1 MKLRDSI
8 RNFFFGT
15 TEKRATE
22 LTAELNKDDAIL
34 AKWLGIDLEEIN
46 VRGENALKV
55 ATVFASIKIL
65 AESVSKLPI
74 KVFREDE
81 YGIQKAVQHYLYGLL
96 KLRPNPYMSTMN
108 FFGALETQKNLRGN
122 SFANIEFDRQTGKVK
137 ALWPLDSS
145 KVTIYIDDVGLLNTK
160 NKLWYIVEAG
170 GKRYKLMPHEML
182 HFKNGI
188 TLDGLV
194 GVPALD
200 YLRMSIENAGAAE
213 KFINNF
219 YRHGLQVKGIVQY
232 IGDLD
237 EKAKETFRREFE
249 SMSSG
254 LKNSHRIALMPIGYQ
269 YTPMALSMADAQF
282 LENTELTV
290 RQIANAFGIKMHQL
304 NDLSRATHTNIEQQQ
319 RQFYTDTL
327 QAILTMYEQ
336 ELTYKLFLDSEI
348 DQGYYVKFN
357 VDAILRASLK
367 DRYEAYRIGIQGGFL
382 KPNEA
387 RAKEDLPPVEGG
399 DQLLVNGNMLPIHMA
414 GQAYLKGGAAIDDD
428 KGNQNSA
435 GQN

>member
-46 VRGENALKV
+46 VRGKNALKV

-122 SFANIEFDRQTGKVK
+122 SFANIEFDRRTGKVK

-200 YLRMSIENAGAAE
+200 YLSFN
-213 KFINNF
+213 
-219 YRHGLQVKGIVQY
+219 
-232 IGDLD
+232 
-237 EKAKETFRREFE
+237 
-249 SMSSG
+249 SS
-254 LKNSHRIALMPIGYQ
+254 
-269 YTPMALSMADAQF
+269 
-282 LENTELTV
+282 
-290 RQIANAFGIKMHQL
+290 
-304 NDLSRATHTNIEQQQ
+304 
-319 RQFYTDTL
+319 
-327 QAILTMYEQ
+327 
-336 ELTYKLFLDSEI
+336 
-348 DQGYYVKFN
+348 
-357 VDAILRASLK
+357 
-367 DRYEAYRIGIQGGFL
+367 
-382 KPNEA
+382 
-387 RAKEDLPPVEGG
+387 
-399 DQLLVNGNMLPIHMA
+399 
-414 GQAYLKGGAAIDDD
+414 
-428 KGNQNSA
+428 
-435 GQN
+435 